1 MSLQRTN
8 RVAAW
13 TALTIIVVLTVVPP
27 GLRPVTVAPHGI
39 EHAAAFLLAGILFGM
54 AYVGR
59 EWILSAG
66 AIVFC
71 AAIETVQRYVP
82 ERARHARISDLI
94 VDAAAGIA
102 GVLVIALARHIA
114 ANFAKA

>member
-13 TALTIIVVLTVVPP
+13 TALMIIVVLTVVPP

-39 EHAAAFLLAGILFGM
+39 EHAAAFLLAGILFGI

-59 EWILSAG
+59 EWILTAG

-71 AAIETVQRYVP
+71 AAIEAAQLYVP
-82 ERARHARISDLI
+82 GRHARISDLI
-94 VDAAAGIA
+94 VDSAAGIT
-102 GVLVIALARHIA
+102 GVLVSALARHIA
-114 ANFAKA
+114 ANFAKP